1 MPSSDIRPVANEGFL
16 AKNPAV
22 ARFLEVASTPLEDV
36 LKQNA
41 QMNAGQDKSD
51 DIKRH
56 AQEWIRS
63 HQAQFDGWLSESRNA
78 AK

>member
-1 MPSSDIRPVANEGFL
+1 
-16 AKNPAV
+16 
-22 ARFLEVASTPLEDV
+22 
-36 LKQNA
+36 
-41 QMNAGQDKSD
+41 MNAGQNKPD

-63 HQAQFDGWLSESRNA
+63 HQAQFEDWLSEGRNA